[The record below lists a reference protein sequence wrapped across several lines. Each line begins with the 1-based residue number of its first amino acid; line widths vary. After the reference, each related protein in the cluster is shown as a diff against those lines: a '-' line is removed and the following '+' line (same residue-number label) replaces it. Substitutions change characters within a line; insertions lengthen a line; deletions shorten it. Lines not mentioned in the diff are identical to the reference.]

1 MTIPPFYEYAAAVL
15 CGYLMGSA
23 PFGLLL
29 GHAFGVGDLRKLGSG
44 NIGATNMW
52 RAGRKDL
59 AVLTFALDS
68 TKAAAALAIA
78 RALFGPEAGFAA
90 GCAAFLGHCFPI
102 WLRFKGGK
110 GVSSFF
116 GVLLAGMPYVGIAA
130 ALTWLA
136 TVFTFRI
143 SALGALAAAA
153 LAPIYAALLHRPWWE
168 VVVCV
173 GLALVIYPLHHANL
187 RRLIKGEEPKL
198 GARRA
203 QR

>member
-1 MTIPPFYEYAAAVL
+1 MIIPPFYAYAAAVL

-29 GHAFGVGDLRKLGSG
+29 GHAFGVGDLRKIGSG

-59 AVLTFALDS
+59 AVLTFVLDS

-78 RALFGPEAGFAA
+78 RALFGAEAGFAA

-102 WLRFKGGK
+102 WLRFRGGK

-116 GVLLAGMPYVGIAA
+116 GVLLAGTPYVGIAA

-153 LAPIYAALLHRPWWE
+153 LAPVYAFLLHRPAWE
-168 VVVCV
+168 TGVCV
-173 GLALVIYPLHHANL
+173 GLALAIYPLHHANL
-187 RRLIKGEEPKL
+187 RRLLKGEEPKL
-198 GARRA
+198 GSGRTER
-203 QR
+203 

>member
-1 MTIPPFYEYAAAVL
+1 MTLAQMIEFAAAAL
-15 CGYLMGSA
+15 GGYLLGSA

-29 GHAFGVGDLRKLGSG
+29 GFAFGVGDLRKIGSG

-59 AVLTFALDS
+59 AVLTFVLDS
-68 TKAAAALAIA
+68 TKAAVALAAA
-78 RALFGPEAGFAA
+78 RAVFGEAEGFAA
-90 GCAAFLGHCFPI
+90 GCAAFAGHCFPV
-102 WLRFKGGK
+102 WLKFKGGK

-116 GVLLAGMPYVGIAA
+116 GLLLAGMPYVGAAA

-153 LAPIYAALLHRPWWE
+153 LAPAYALLLHRPAWQVWI
-168 VVVCV
+168 CV
-173 GLALVIYPLHHANL
+173 GLALAIFPLHHANL
-187 RRLIKGEEPKL
+187 RRLLKGEEPKL
-198 GARRA
+198 GAGRA
-203 QR
+203 RP